1 MLKALE
7 LIGFKSFADK
17 TRFEFPDGITVV
29 VGPNGSGK
37 SNVVDALKWVL
48 GEQSAKSLRGK
59 DMADVIFKGTGTGG
73 RKPANTAEAT
83 VVFDNSKAT
92 FPVDAD
98 GSPRHPPRVSQRRRR
113 VPDQRQALP
122 AADIRDMFRGTGV
135 GVDAY
140 SLIEQGKVD
149 SCCRPTPRTAGRSS
163 KKRRASAASRP
174 RRSKP
179 NAAGTRRPELLRLS
193 DIVERS
199 KAGCAACGPRP
210 PRPSGIAS
218 TASGC
223 SSCGPLRERV
233 REIVGELEH
242 AETEHA
248 EIAERRAEADAAVRA
263 CEAELRGAGEQSRS
277 LRDEHRQSV
286 RAAAELAKSV
296 REAENRLAAATIS
309 AEQSGRQVDALEAA
323 LAKQIERAEQSRR
336 EEEQKAEEAR
346 QAESLAAAA
355 QEAVDQTQ
363 RELAACRRELSELE
377 NRRSGARERASLLE
391 ELEHR
396 QEGIS
401 AGAQEVLARARQEPE
416 GPFGDVCG
424 LVADLIE
431 VSAPS
436 APLIDVALG
445 ESAQYVVVKGE
456 RFIEYLAEH
465 RPALTGRLGVLP
477 LPAPSE
483 ATSFSPLDLD
493 GRPGVIGRAD
503 RMIDTAPWFLPLVRR
518 LLGTTWLVES
528 LSHALD
534 LRREGIVAARFVT
547 LAGELLE
554 PDGSLVVGP
563 PRTAVGI
570 VSRRSQLRELRG
582 QMAAWDE
589 TFTSSQAAIG
599 QLEQDLAVR
608 EVRLRE
614 SQTRH
619 RDANAAFIEQRALA
633 QSAEQQCEQ
642 ITEQRAAA
650 AAEVEQARRRRGE
663 AERDLAAMQT
673 RLADEEQRRQT
684 LEADLHEWEI
694 RLAEFETQR
703 RDRVTAAASANV
715 EFAKSEQRVESL
727 RLQRTQFQKDQEERE
742 QTLDQ
747 MRSQRARYLEQR
759 RDAERDVL
767 RISSEL
773 ALLYLEVEAAGRRIA
788 EFTRRQGELHEQRRQ
803 VASACQRIR
812 ADIHK
817 REERRHQVELA
828 AGEVRHER
836 ASLLERLQEDYGI
849 EEADLERE
857 PTEEEVRE
865 RQEIDEEIAQL
876 RRKLNHIGAVNLDAL
891 AEVEELEQR
900 FGKLSAQHQD
910 LCNAKEALEKIIV
923 RINAD
928 SRRLFAETLDT
939 IRQNFQEV
947 FRKVF
952 GGGRADIV
960 LEEGA
965 DVLEAGIEIVA
976 NPPGKQSLSLSLL
989 SGGERALTAVAL
1001 MLAIFQFRPSP
1012 FCILDEVDGP
1022 LDESNIGR
1030 FLDQLREY
1038 LRGRSSSSS
1047 RTPRRR

>member
-1 MLKALE
+1 LAE
-7 LIGFKSFADK
+7 LQV
-17 TRFEFPDGITVV
+17 R
-29 VGPNGSGK
+29 
-37 SNVVDALKWVL
+37 
-48 GEQSAKSLRGK
+48 
-59 DMADVIFKGTGTGG
+59 TG
-73 RKPANTAEAT
+73 
-83 VVFDNSKAT
+83 D
-92 FPVDAD
+92 
-98 GSPRHPPRVSQRRRR
+98 
-113 VPDQRQALP
+113 
-122 AADIRDMFRGTGV
+122 
-135 GVDAY
+135 
-140 SLIEQGKVD
+140 
-149 SCCRPTPRTAGRSS
+149 
-163 KKRRASAASRP
+163 
-174 RRSKP
+174 
-179 NAAGTRRPELLRLS
+179 
-193 DIVERS
+193 
-199 KAGCAACGPRP
+199 
-210 PRPSGIAS
+210 
-218 TASGC
+218 
-223 SSCGPLRERV
+223 LRERL
-233 REIVGELEH
+233 REVGTELEQ
-242 AETEHA
+242 AETDHA
-248 EIAERRAEADAAVRA
+248 EISRRRAEADAAVRA

-277 LRDEHRQSV
+277 LRDEHNQSV
-286 RAAAELAKSV
+286 RAAAELAKGV
-296 REAENRLAAATIS
+296 REAENRLAAAEIS
-309 AEQSGRQVDALEAA
+309 AEQSGRQVELLEAA
-323 LAKQIERAEQSRR
+323 LAKQLERAEQSRR
-336 EEEQKAEEAR
+336 EVEQKAEEAR
-346 QAESLAAAA
+346 EAESLAAAA
-355 QEAVDQTQ
+355 QKAVDQTQ

-424 LVADLIE
+424 LAADLIE

-518 LLGTTWLVES
+518 LLGTTWLVEN

-534 LRREGIVAARFVT
+534 LRREGIIAARFVT

-563 PRTAVGI
+563 PRTAVGL

-642 ITEQRAAA
+642 ITEQRVAA

-703 RDRVTAAASANV
+703 RDRVTSAASANV

-742 QTLDQ
+742 RTLDQ
-747 MRSQRARYLEQR
+747 MRSQAARYLDQR
-759 RDAERDVL
+759 RDAERAVL

-773 ALLYLEVEAAGRRIA
+773 ALLYLEVEAVARRIT

-803 VASACQRIR
+803 AASACQRIR
-812 ADIHK
+812 ADIHQ
-817 REERRHQVELA
+817 REERRHRVELA

-1030 FLDQLREY
+1030 FLDQLKEY
-1038 LRGRSSSSS
+1038 LSWTKFVIVTHSKKTMTAATTLYGVTMQESGVSKRVSVKFDDVTETGHIRQEALDREATVAPASEDE
-1047 RTPRRR
+1047 RAA